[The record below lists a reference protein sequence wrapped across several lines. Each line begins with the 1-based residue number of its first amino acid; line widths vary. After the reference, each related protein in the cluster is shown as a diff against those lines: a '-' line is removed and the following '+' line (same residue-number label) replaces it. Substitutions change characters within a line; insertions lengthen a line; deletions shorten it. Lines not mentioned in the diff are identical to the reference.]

1 MTLYPKEP
9 IMGPDPADQPALAPG
24 RSVTVEVPATSANLG
39 PGFDC
44 FGLALDWRER
54 VNMAVIDHGY
64 RIEVSGEAAAEL
76 PRDES
81 HLIIRAALVGL
92 ADLGVSAP
100 GLWLGCRNTIP
111 HGRGLGSSSA
121 AIVAGLVAAAGL
133 AKEPVKPEWLLG
145 HANAIEG
152 HPDNV
157 AAAIYGGFVMAY
169 QGRNGVSVAKGNVHP
184 AIRAALFI
192 PQTSVA
198 TQAARGLLPE
208 AVPHVDAAANSGRAA
223 LLVHAMASEPDL
235 LYDATCDWLHQGYRE
250 AAMPRSY
257 ELMKSLRGQGFAAMI
272 SGAGPSVLV
281 LGLGADL
288 AALGDQQAT
297 GFSLRVSDIGSA
309 ASLMGAKIAGH
320 GRDHTVMETPAAGAS
335 LRVPTRSGQLR

>member
-1 MTLYPKEP
+1 MRPSS
-9 IMGPDPADQPALAPG
+9 DDQKVLIPG
-24 RSVTVEVPATSANLG
+24 TSVTVEVPATSANLG

-54 VNMAVIDHGY
+54 VNLAVIEHGY
-64 RIEVSGEAAAEL
+64 QLEVSGEGAAEL

-81 HLIIRAALVGL
+81 HLIIRSALVGL
-92 ADLGVSAP
+92 ADLGAQAP

-111 HGRGLGSSSA
+111 HGRGLGSSSG

-133 AKEPVKPEWLLG
+133 ADAEVKRDWLLG
-145 HANAIEG
+145 HATAIEG

-157 AAAIYGGFVMAY
+157 AAAIYGGFVLAY
-169 QGRNGVSVAKGNVHP
+169 QARSGVTVAQGRVDA
-184 AIRAALFI
+184 AIGAALLI
-192 PQTSVA
+192 PETSLA
-198 TQAARGLLPE
+198 TEAARGLLPDT
-208 AVPHVDAAANSGRAA
+208 VPHIDAAANSGRAA
-223 LLVHAMASEPDL
+223 LLVHAMASEPQL

-281 LGLGADL
+281 LGRQTDL
-288 AALGDQQAT
+288 AVLQDRDVP
-297 GFSLRVSDIGSA
+297 GFSVRLSGIGSA
-309 ASLMGAKIAGH
+309 ASILEPNIAQQE
-320 GRDHTVMETPAAGAS
+320 RDQTVHA
-335 LRVPTRSGQLR
+335 R

>member
-1 MTLYPKEP
+1 MVLREAD
-9 IMGPDPADQPALAPG
+9 GADPSDQQVLTPG
-24 RSVTVEVPATSANLG
+24 TSVPVEVPATSANLG

-54 VNMAVIDHGY
+54 VNLAVIEKGY
-64 RIEVSGEAAAEL
+64 QIEVSGEGAAEL

-81 HLIIRAALVGL
+81 HLIIRSALVGL
-92 ADLGVSAP
+92 ADLGVRAP

-133 AKEPVKPEWLLG
+133 ARTTVEPDWILG

-157 AAAIYGGFVMAY
+157 AAAVYGGFVLAY
-169 QGRNGVSVAKGNVHP
+169 EGRTGVGVAQGHVDPSIG
-184 AIRAALFI
+184 AALFI
-192 PQTSVA
+192 PETSLA
-198 TQAARGLLPE
+198 TEAARGLLPE
-208 AVPHVDAAANSGRAA
+208 TVPHVDAAANSGRAA
-223 LLVHAMASEPDL
+223 LLVHAMASEPEL
-235 LYDATCDWLHQGYRE
+235 LFEATHDWLHQGYRE

-272 SGAGPSVLV
+272 SGAGPTVLV
-281 LGLGADL
+281 LGRQADL
-288 AALGDQQAT
+288 AALQDQQAT
-297 GFSLRVSDIGSA
+297 GFSVRLSGIGSA
-309 ASLMGAKIAGH
+309 ASILEPEVPGP
-320 GRDHTVMETPAAGAS
+320 RDHTVMETPDAGAS
-335 LRVPTRSGQLR
+335 LRGPTRSGQLR

>member
-1 MTLYPKEP
+1 
-9 IMGPDPADQPALAPG
+9 MGPEPADLLTPG
-24 RSVTVEVPATSANLG
+24 TSVTVEVPATSANLG

-54 VNMAVIDHGY
+54 VNLAVIEHGY
-64 RIEVSGEAAAEL
+64 QVEVSGEGAAEL

-81 HLIIRAALVGL
+81 HLIIRSALVGL
-92 ADLGVSAP
+92 ADLGIQAG

-121 AIVAGLVAAAGL
+121 AIVAGLIAAAGL
-133 AKEPVKPEWLLG
+133 ADAMVAPDWLLG

-157 AAAIYGGFVMAY
+157 AAAIYGGFVLAY
-169 QGRNGVSVAKGNVHP
+169 EGRRGVTVAQGHIDASIG
-184 AIRAALFI
+184 AALFI
-192 PQTSVA
+192 PETSLA
-198 TQAARGLLPE
+198 TEAARGLLPE
-208 AVPHVDAAANSGRAA
+208 TIPHLDAAANSGRAA
-223 LLVHAMASEPDL
+223 LLVHAMALEPEL

-281 LGLGADL
+281 LGRRGDL
-288 AALGDQQAT
+288 AVLQDQHAP
-297 GFSLRVSDIGSA
+297 GFSVRLSGIGSA
-309 ASLMGAKIAGH
+309 AAIIASDMVGD
-320 GRDHTVMETPAAGAS
+320 GRDQALLETGNAGAS
-335 LRVPTRSGQLR
+335 LRGPTRSGQLR

>member
-1 MTLYPKEP
+1 MRPSS
-9 IMGPDPADQPALAPG
+9 DDQKVLTPG
-24 RSVTVEVPATSANLG
+24 TSITVEVPATSANLG

-54 VNMAVIDHGY
+54 VSLAVIEHGY
-64 RIEVSGEAAAEL
+64 QLEVSGEGAAEL

-81 HLIIRAALVGL
+81 HLIIRSALVGL
-92 ADLGVSAP
+92 ADLGAQAP

-111 HGRGLGSSSA
+111 HGRGLGSSSG

-133 AKEPVKPEWLLG
+133 ADAEVKRDWLLG
-145 HANAIEG
+145 HATAIEG

-157 AAAIYGGFVMAY
+157 AAAIYGGFVLAY
-169 QGRNGVSVAKGNVHP
+169 QARSGVTVAQGRVDA
-184 AIRAALFI
+184 AIGAALLI
-192 PQTSVA
+192 PETSLA
-198 TQAARGLLPE
+198 TEAARGLLPDT
-208 AVPHVDAAANSGRAA
+208 VPHIDAAANSGRAA
-223 LLVHAMASEPDL
+223 LLVHAMASEPQL

-281 LGLGADL
+281 LGRQTDL
-288 AALGDQQAT
+288 AVLQDRDVP
-297 GFSLRVSDIGSA
+297 GFSVRLSGIGSA
-309 ASLMGAKIAGH
+309 ASILEPNIAQQE
-320 GRDHTVMETPAAGAS
+320 RDQTVHA
-335 LRVPTRSGQLR
+335 R

>member
-1 MTLYPKEP
+1 MR
-9 IMGPDPADQPALAPG
+9 PDRADHAVLAPG

-54 VNMAVIDHGY
+54 VNLAVIEHGY
-64 RIEVSGEAAAEL
+64 QLEVSGEGASDV

-81 HLIIRAALVGL
+81 HLIIRSALVGL
-92 ADLGVSAP
+92 ADLGVTAP

-121 AIVAGLVAAAGL
+121 AIVAGVVAAAGL
-133 AKEPVKPEWLLG
+133 AGVKVTPDWLLG

-157 AAAIYGGFVMAY
+157 AAAVHGGFVLAY
-169 QGRNGVSVAKGNVHP
+169 QSRSGVTVAQGRVDS
-184 AIRAALFI
+184 AIGAALYI
-192 PQTSVA
+192 PDTSVA
-198 TQAARGLLPE
+198 TDVARNLLPGM
-208 AVPHVDAAANSGRAA
+208 VPHIDAAANSGRAA
-223 LLVHAMASEPDL
+223 LLVHAMASQPEL

-281 LGLGADL
+281 LGRHGDL
-288 AALGDQQAT
+288 AVLQDQDLP
-297 GFSLRVSDIGSA
+297 GFSVRLSGIGSA
-309 ASLMGAKIAGH
+309 AAIVASDPAQDGQDL
-320 GRDHTVMETPAAGAS
+320 TVQA
-335 LRVPTRSGQLR
+335 L

>member
-1 MTLYPKEP
+1 MLT
-9 IMGPDPADQPALAPG
+9 AG
-24 RSVTVEVPATSANLG
+24 RSVAVEVPATAANLG

-54 VNMAVIDHGY
+54 VNLAVIEQGY
-64 RIEVSGEAAAEL
+64 QIEVSGEGAADL

-81 HLIIRAALVGL
+81 HLIIRSALVGL
-92 ADLGVSAP
+92 ADLGVRTP

-133 AKEPVKPEWLLG
+133 AQVKVKPDWLLG

-157 AAAIYGGFVMAY
+157 AAAVYGGFVLAY
-169 QGRNGVSVAKGNVHP
+169 EGRTGVRVAQGHVDPSIG
-184 AIRAALFI
+184 AALYI
-192 PQTSVA
+192 PEMSLA
-198 TQAARGLLPE
+198 TAAARGLLPDT
-208 AVPHVDAAANSGRAA
+208 VPHVDATANSGRAA

-235 LYDATCDWLHQGYRE
+235 LYDATHDWLHQGYRE
-250 AAMPRSY
+250 PAMPRSY
-257 ELMKSLRGQGFAAMI
+257 ELMKSLRGRGFAAMI

-281 LGLGADL
+281 LGRKADL
-288 AALGDQQAT
+288 AALEDQQAT
-297 GFSLRVSDIGSA
+297 GFSLQLSGIGSA
-309 ASLMGAKIAGH
+309 ASILEVDAAGA
-320 GRDHTVMETPAAGAS
+320 RDHTVMETPDAGAS
-335 LRVPTRSGQLR
+335 LREPTRSGQLR

>member
-1 MTLYPKEP
+1 MQ
-9 IMGPDPADQPALAPG
+9 PDPADQRVLTPG
-24 RSVTVEVPATSANLG
+24 MSVTVEVPATSANLG

-44 FGLALDWRER
+44 FGIALEWRER
-54 VNMAVIDHGY
+54 VNLAVIERGY
-64 RIEVSGEAAAEL
+64 QIEVSGEGAADL

-121 AIVAGLVAAAGL
+121 AIVGGLIAAAGL
-133 AKEPVKPEWLLG
+133 ADTSVEPEWLLR

-157 AAAIYGGFVMAY
+157 AAAIYGGFVLAY
-169 QGRNGVSVAKGNVHP
+169 EGRSGVAVAQGRVH
-184 AIRAALFI
+184 ASIGAAVFI
-192 PQTSVA
+192 SATSSA
-198 TQAARGLLPE
+198 TDAARGLLPDT
-208 AVPHVDAAANSGRAA
+208 VPHVDAAANSGRAA
-223 LLVHAMASEPDL
+223 LLVHAVASQPEL
-235 LYDATCDWLHQGYRE
+235 LYDATNDWLHQSYRE
-250 AAMPRSY
+250 VAMPRCY

-281 LGLGADL
+281 LGARSDL
-288 AALGDQQAT
+288 TALQDQQVA
-297 GFSLRVSDIGSA
+297 GFSVRLSDIGSA
-309 ASLMGAKIAGH
+309 ASIIEAGIVDDGIVRD
-320 GRDHTVMETPAAGAS
+320 GRDQTVVETPGVGAS
-335 LRVPTRSGQLR
+335 LREPTWSGQLR

>member
-1 MTLYPKEP
+1 MLT
-9 IMGPDPADQPALAPG
+9 AG
-24 RSVTVEVPATSANLG
+24 RSVTVEVPATAANLG

-54 VNMAVIDHGY
+54 VNLAVIEQGY
-64 RIEVSGEAAAEL
+64 QIEVSGEGAAEL

-81 HLIIRAALVGL
+81 HLIIRSALVGL
-92 ADLGVSAP
+92 ADLGETAP

-133 AKEPVKPEWLLG
+133 AQVEVKPDWLLG

-157 AAAIYGGFVMAY
+157 AAAIYGGFVLAY
-169 QGRNGVSVAKGNVHP
+169 EGRTGVKVAQGRVDPS
-184 AIRAALFI
+184 IAAAVFI
-192 PQTSVA
+192 PGTSVA
-198 TQAARGLLPE
+198 TEAARGLLPE

-223 LLVHAMASEPDL
+223 LLVHAMASEPEL
-235 LYDATCDWLHQGYRE
+235 LYDATHDWLHQGYRE

-257 ELMKSLRGQGFAAMI
+257 ELMTSLRGRGFAATI

-281 LGLGADL
+281 LGSKADL
-288 AALGDQQAT
+288 VGLEDHVAT
-297 GFSLRVSDIGSA
+297 GFSLRLSGIGSA
-309 ASLMGAKIAGH
+309 ASILDADVAAA
-320 GRDHTVMETPAAGAS
+320 RDLTVMETPDAGAS
-335 LRVPTRSGQLR
+335 LREPTRSGQLR

>member
-1 MTLYPKEP
+1 MHPEP
-9 IMGPDPADQPALAPG
+9 LNHPVLNPG
-24 RSVTVEVPATSANLG
+24 SSVLVAVPATSANLG

-54 VNMAVIDHGY
+54 VSLAVIERGY
-64 RIEVSGEAAAEL
+64 QIDVSGEGAAEL

-81 HLIIRAALVGL
+81 HLIIRSALVGL
-92 ADLGVSAP
+92 ADLGVTAP

-133 AKEPVKPEWLLG
+133 AQIRVEPDWLLG

-157 AAAIYGGFVMAY
+157 AAAIYGGFVLAY
-169 QGRNGVSVAKGNVHP
+169 QGRTGVRVARGHVD
-184 AIRAALFI
+184 ASIGAALFV
-192 PQTSVA
+192 PETSVA
-198 TQAARGLLPE
+198 TDAARDLLPE
-208 AVPHVDAAANSGRAA
+208 TVPHVDAAANSGRAA
-223 LLVHAMASEPDL
+223 LLIHALASEPDL

-257 ELMKSLRGQGFAAMI
+257 ELMKSLRGQGFAATI

-281 LGLGADL
+281 LGRQTDL
-288 AALGDQQAT
+288 AALQDQQRS
-297 GFSLRVSDIGSA
+297 GFSLRLSGLGSA
-309 ASLMGAKIAGH
+309 AAILNPDAPGV
-320 GRDHTVMETPAAGAS
+320 RDHTVMETPDAGAS
-335 LRVPTRSGQLR
+335 LRGPTRSGQLR

>member
-1 MTLYPKEP
+1 MLT
-9 IMGPDPADQPALAPG
+9 AG
-24 RSVTVEVPATSANLG
+24 RSVAVEVPATAANLG

-54 VNMAVIDHGY
+54 VNLAVIEQGY
-64 RIEVSGEAAAEL
+64 QIEVSGEGAADL

-81 HLIIRAALVGL
+81 HLIIRSALVGL
-92 ADLGVSAP
+92 ADLGVRTP

-133 AKEPVKPEWLLG
+133 AQVKVKPDWLLG

-157 AAAIYGGFVMAY
+157 AAAVYGGFVLAY
-169 QGRNGVSVAKGNVHP
+169 EGRTGVRVAQGHVDPSIG
-184 AIRAALFI
+184 AALYI
-192 PQTSVA
+192 PEMSLA
-198 TQAARGLLPE
+198 TAAARGLLPDT
-208 AVPHVDAAANSGRAA
+208 VPHVDATANSGRAA

-235 LYDATCDWLHQGYRE
+235 LYDATHDWLHQGYRE
-250 AAMPRSY
+250 PAMPRSY
-257 ELMKSLRGQGFAAMI
+257 ELMKSLRGRGFAALI

-281 LGLGADL
+281 LGRKADL
-288 AALGDQQAT
+288 AALEDQQAT
-297 GFSLRVSDIGSA
+297 GFSLQLSGIGSA
-309 ASLMGAKIAGH
+309 ASILEVDAAGA
-320 GRDHTVMETPAAGAS
+320 RDRTVMETPDAGAS
-335 LRVPTRSGQLR
+335 LREPTRSGQLR

>member
-1 MTLYPKEP
+1 MDL
-9 IMGPDPADQPALAPG
+9 GLAEQRVLSRG
-24 RSVTVEVPATSANLG
+24 RSVMVEVPATSANLG

-54 VNMAVIDHGY
+54 VNLAVIDHGY
-64 RIEVSGEAAAEL
+64 QIEVSGEGATEL
-76 PRDES
+76 PRDET

-92 ADLGVSAP
+92 ADLGVRAP

-111 HGRGLGSSSA
+111 HARGLGSSSA

-133 AKEPVKPEWLLG
+133 AGVDAEQEWLLR

-157 AAAIYGGFVMAY
+157 AAAIYGGFVLAY
-169 QGRNGVSVAKGNVHP
+169 EGRAGVTVAEGSVDP
-184 AIRAALFI
+184 AIGAALFI
-192 PQTSVA
+192 PNMSVA
-198 TQAARGLLPE
+198 TEAARGLLPQT
-208 AVPHVDAAANSGRAA
+208 VPHVEAAANSGRAA

-257 ELMKSLRGQGFAAMI
+257 ELMKSLRGRGFAAMI

-281 LGLGADL
+281 LGTRTDL
-288 AALGDQQAT
+288 VVLQDRQVA
-297 GFSLRVSDIGSA
+297 GFSIHLSEIGSA
-309 ASLMGAKIAGH
+309 AAIVQAGDASVSRH
-320 GRDHTVMETPAAGAS
+320 HRAVETA
-335 LRVPTRSGQLR
+335 R